1 MRMPFHVGTK
11 AMNNDQD
18 AHAHALDVWRPLL
31 YGLSG
36 GGN

>member
-1 MRMPFHVGTK
+1 MPFHVGTK
-11 AMNNDQD
+11 AMNSDQD
-18 AHAHALDVWRPLL
+18 AHALDVWRPLL